1 MKTRKKREKTGKK
14 RARYGLK
21 RVNKEGRGGIT
32 WRCFVVLQNSL
43 AELGGCRV
51 WADGALFVRLAWRCA
66 STFRSTDFLGGCNG
80 ARLRLPPMRDWPV
93 NADLDGALLVLAPI
107 KERFGA

>member
-1 MKTRKKREKTGKK
+1 M
-14 RARYGLK
+14 
-21 RVNKEGRGGIT
+21 NKEGTGGIT
-32 WRCFVVLQNSL
+32 WLRSSRCFVVLQNSL